1 MKRFLYVLMLLNS
14 YLALSQDIPEKLL
27 LSSKAFS
34 ENQSLYPIYRID
46 LIIFSHKQVNE
57 KDKQEQFPEL
67 DRFIYSP
74 DLLKLLDTP
83 NLLVKKEAIKEG
95 LVPSSQVIQS
105 IDLSKKLN
113 PIEVEEVKSI
123 DNDKNSD
130 VALLPY
136 EYFELIKNNGLNKRF
151 VNRLNKR
158 NEYEVLFHGSWFQPL
173 FQEDLSSPIYI
184 QGENEINGVH
194 GELLLYKERFL
205 HSDLRLRL
213 SESTNEDQGFTSVK
227 LYNFNNLLKL
237 SKAQNRFISFF
248 KSIGEDFIS
257 FSSWILRTKE
267 FSPVSTT
274 VETPLTVNSNY
285 RDLYEINQQI
295 KMKENSYHY
304 IDHPFFGAV
313 IKVSLWPSE

>member
-1 MKRFLYVLMLLNS
+1 MKRFLYIIILLNS
-14 YLALSQDIPEKLL
+14 YLAFSQDIPEKLL

-46 LIIFSHKQVNE
+46 LIIFSHKQINE

-67 DRFIYSP
+67 DRFVYSP

-83 NLLVKKEAIKEG
+83 NLLVKKEAIEEG

-113 PIEVEEVKSI
+113 PIEVEEVESI
-123 DNDKNSD
+123 DIDKNSNFT
-130 VALLPY
+130 LLPY

-173 FQEDLSSPIYI
+173 FQANLSSPIYI
-184 QGENEINGVH
+184 QGKNEINGIH

-213 SESTNEDQGFTSVK
+213 SESTNEGQEFTAVK

>member
-1 MKRFLYVLMLLNS
+1 MLLNS

-46 LIIFSHKQVNE
+46 LIIFSHKQINK
-57 KDKQEQFPEL
+57 KDRQEQFPAL

-83 NLLVKKEAIKEG
+83 NLLVKKEAIEEG

-105 IDLSKKLN
+105 IDLSQKLN
-113 PIEVEEVKSI
+113 PIEVEEVESI
-123 DNDKNSD
+123 DIDKNSD
-130 VALLPY
+130 FTLLPY

-173 FQEDLSSPIYI
+173 FQADLSSPVYI
-184 QGENEINGVH
+184 QGKNEINGIH

-213 SESTNEDQGFTSVK
+213 LF
-227 LYNFNNLLKL
+227 
-237 SKAQNRFISFF
+237 FI
-248 KSIGEDFIS
+248 
-257 FSSWILRTKE
+257 
-267 FSPVSTT
+267 
-274 VETPLTVNSNY
+274 NSNY
-285 RDLYEINQQI
+285 
-295 KMKENSYHY
+295 SY
-304 IDHPFFGAV
+304 GNKAT
-313 IKVSLWPSE
+313 SEFL

>member
-1 MKRFLYVLMLLNS
+1 MLLNS

-46 LIIFSHKQVNE
+46 LIIFSHKQINE

-67 DRFIYSP
+67 DRFVYSP

-83 NLLVKKEAIKEG
+83 NLLVKKEAIEEG

-105 IDLSKKLN
+105 IDLSQKLN
-113 PIEVEEVKSI
+113 PIEVEEVESI
-123 DNDKNSD
+123 DIDKNSNFT
-130 VALLPY
+130 LLPY

-173 FQEDLSSPIYI
+173 FQANLSSPVYI
-184 QGENEINGVH
+184 QGKNEINGIH

-213 SESTNEDQGFTSVK
+213 SESTNEGQEFTAVK

-248 KSIGEDFIS
+248 KSIGEEFIS
-257 FSSWILRTKE
+257 FSSWILSTKE
-267 FSPVSTT
+267 FNPVSTT
-274 VETPLTVNSNY
+274 EETPLNIKSNY

-313 IKVSLWPSE
+313 MKVSLWPSE

>member
-1 MKRFLYVLMLLNS
+1 MKRFLYILIFLNS
-14 YLALSQDIPEKLL
+14 YLAFSQDIPEKLL

-46 LIIFSHKQVNE
+46 LIIFSHKQINK
-57 KDKQEQFPEL
+57 KDRQEQFPEL

-83 NLLVKKEAIKEG
+83 NLLVKKEAIEEG

-105 IDLSKKLN
+105 IDLSQKLN
-113 PIEVEEVKSI
+113 PIEVEEVESI
-123 DNDKNSD
+123 DIDKNSD
-130 VALLPY
+130 FTLLPY

-173 FQEDLSSPIYI
+173 FQADLSSPVYI
-184 QGENEINGVH
+184 QGKNEINGIH

-213 SESTNEDQGFTSVK
+213 SESTNEGQEFTTVK

>member
-1 MKRFLYVLMLLNS
+1 MKRFLYILILLNS
-14 YLALSQDIPEKLL
+14 YLAFSQDIPEKLL

-46 LIIFSHKQVNE
+46 LIIFSHKQINE

-67 DRFIYSP
+67 DRFVYSP

-83 NLLVKKEAIKEG
+83 NLLVKKEAIEEG

-105 IDLSKKLN
+105 IDLSQKLN
-113 PIEVEEVKSI
+113 PIEVEEVESI
-123 DNDKNSD
+123 DIDKNSNFT
-130 VALLPY
+130 LLPY
-136 EYFELIKNNGLNKRF
+136 EYFELIKNNDLNKRF

-173 FQEDLSSPIYI
+173 FQANLSSPVYI
-184 QGENEINGVH
+184 QGKNEINGIH

-213 SESTNEDQGFTSVK
+213 SESTNEGQEFTAVK

-274 VETPLTVNSNY
+274 TETPLTVNSNY

>member
-27 LSSKAFS
+27 FSSKAFS

-105 IDLSKKLN
+105 IDLSQKLN
-113 PIEVEEVKSI
+113 QIEAEEVESI

-130 VALLPY
+130 VTLLPY
-136 EYFELIKNNGLNKRF
+136 EYFELIKNNNLNKRF
-151 VNRLNKR
+151 ISRLNKR
-158 NEYEVLFHGSWFQPL
+158 KEYEVLFYGSWFQPL
-173 FQEDLSSPIYI
+173 FQADLSSPVYI

-248 KSIGEDFIS
+248 KSIGEEFIS
-257 FSSWILRTKE
+257 FSSWLLRTKE
-267 FSPVSTT
+267 FTPVSTT
-274 VETPLTVNSNY
+274 EETPLAINSNY
-285 RDLYEINQQI
+285 KDLYEINQQI

>member
-1 MKRFLYVLMLLNS
+1 MLLNS

-27 LSSKAFS
+27 LSSKAFL

-105 IDLSKKLN
+105 IDLNQKLN
-113 PIEVEEVKSI
+113 QIEVEEVESI

-136 EYFELIKNNGLNKRF
+136 EYFELIKNNNLNKRF
-151 VNRLNKR
+151 ISRLNKR
-158 NEYEVLFHGSWFQPL
+158 KEYEVLFYGSWFQPL
-173 FQEDLSSPIYI
+173 FQADLSSPVYI

-205 HSDLRLRL
+205 HSNLRLRL
-213 SESTNEDQGFTSVK
+213 SESTNEGQEFTSVK

-267 FSPVSTT
+267 FTPVSTI
-274 VETPLTVNSNY
+274 VETPLTINGNY

>member
-1 MKRFLYVLMLLNS
+1 MKRFLYILILLNS
-14 YLALSQDIPEKLL
+14 YLAFSQDIPEKLL

-46 LIIFSHKQVNE
+46 LIIFSHKQINE

-83 NLLVKKEAIKEG
+83 NLLVKKEAIEEG

-105 IDLSKKLN
+105 VDLSQKLN
-113 PIEVEEVKSI
+113 PFEVEEVKSI
-123 DNDKNSD
+123 EIDKNSD
-130 VALLPY
+130 FTLLPY

-151 VNRLNKR
+151 VSRLKKR
-158 NEYEVLFHGSWFQPL
+158 NEYEVLFHGSWVQPL
-173 FQEDLSSPIYI
+173 FQANQSSPVYI
-184 QGENEINGVH
+184 QGKNEINSIH

-213 SESTNEDQGFTSVK
+213 SESTNEGQEFTAVK

>member
-1 MKRFLYVLMLLNS
+1 MKRFLYIIILLNS
-14 YLALSQDIPEKLL
+14 YLAFSQDIPEKLL

-46 LIIFSHKQVNE
+46 LIIFSHKQINE

-67 DRFIYSP
+67 DRFVYSP

-83 NLLVKKEAIKEG
+83 NLLVKKEAIEEG

-113 PIEVEEVKSI
+113 PIEVEEVESI
-123 DNDKNSD
+123 DIDKNSNFT
-130 VALLPY
+130 LLPY

-173 FQEDLSSPIYI
+173 FQANLSSPIYI
-184 QGENEINGVH
+184 QGKNEINGIH

-213 SESTNEDQGFTSVK
+213 SESTNEGQEFTTVK

-313 IKVSLWPSE
+313 IKVSLWQSE

>member
-1 MKRFLYVLMLLNS
+1 MKRFLYILIFLNS
-14 YLALSQDIPEKLL
+14 YLAFSQDIPEKLL

-46 LIIFSHKQVNE
+46 LIIFSHKQINE

-67 DRFIYSP
+67 DSFIYSP

-83 NLLVKKEAIKEG
+83 NLLVKKEAIEEG

-105 IDLSKKLN
+105 IDLNQKLN
-113 PIEVEEVKSI
+113 LIEVEEVESI
-123 DNDKNSD
+123 DIDKNSD
-130 VALLPY
+130 STLLPY
-136 EYFELIKNNGLNKRF
+136 EYFELIKNNGLSKRF
-151 VNRLNKR
+151 VNRLYKR
-158 NEYEVLFHGSWFQPL
+158 KEYEVLFHGSWFQPL
-173 FQEDLSSPIYI
+173 FQADLSSPVYI
-184 QGENEINGVH
+184 QGENEINGIH

-205 HSDLRLRL
+205 HSNLRIRL
-213 SESTNEDQGFTSVK
+213 SESTNEGQYFTAVK

-257 FSSWILRTKE
+257 FSSWVLRTKE

-274 VETPLTVNSNY
+274 VETQLTVNSNY
-285 RDLYEINQQI
+285 RDLYEINQQV

-313 IKVSLWPSE
+313 IKVSLWSSE

>member
-83 NLLVKKEAIKEG
+83 NLLVKKEAIEEG

-105 IDLSKKLN
+105 IDLSQKLN
-113 PIEVEEVKSI
+113 PIEVEEVESI
-123 DNDKNSD
+123 DIDKNSNFT
-130 VALLPY
+130 LLPY

-173 FQEDLSSPIYI
+173 FQANLSSPVYI
-184 QGENEINGVH
+184 QGKNEINGIH

-205 HSDLRLRL
+205 HSNLRLRL
-213 SESTNEDQGFTSVK
+213 SKSTNKDQGFTAVN
-227 LYNFNNLLKL
+227 LHNFNNLIKL
-237 SKAQNRFISFF
+237 SRAQNRFVNFF
-248 KSIGEDFIS
+248 KSIGEEFIS
-257 FSSWILRTKE
+257 FTGWIVRTKE
-267 FSPVSTT
+267 FTPVSTN
-274 VETPLTVNSNY
+274 EEISLAIRGNY
-285 RDLYEINQQI
+285 KDLYEINQKT

-304 IDHPFFGAV
+304 VDHPYFGAV
-313 IKVSLWPSE
+313 IKASKWPSE

>member
-1 MKRFLYVLMLLNS
+1 MKRFLYILIFLNS
-14 YLALSQDIPEKLL
+14 YLAFSQDIPEKLL

-46 LIIFSHKQVNE
+46 LIIFSHKQINK
-57 KDKQEQFPEL
+57 KDRQEQFPEL

-83 NLLVKKEAIKEG
+83 NLLVKKEAIEEG

-105 IDLSKKLN
+105 IDLSQKLN
-113 PIEVEEVKSI
+113 PIEVEEVESI
-123 DNDKNSD
+123 DIDKNSD
-130 VALLPY
+130 FTLLPY

-173 FQEDLSSPIYI
+173 FQEDLSSPVYI
-184 QGENEINGVH
+184 QGKNEINGIH

-213 SESTNEDQGFTSVK
+213 SESTNEGQEFTTVK

-237 SKAQNRFISFF
+237 SKAQNRFIRFF

-274 VETPLTVNSNY
+274 VETPLTFNSNY
-285 RDLYEINQQI
+285 RDYMKLINRL
-295 KMKENSYHY
+295 K
-304 IDHPFFGAV
+304 
-313 IKVSLWPSE
+313 

>member
-1 MKRFLYVLMLLNS
+1 MLLNS

-105 IDLSKKLN
+105 IDLNQKLN
-113 PIEVEEVKSI
+113 QIEVEEVESI

-136 EYFELIKNNGLNKRF
+136 EYFELIKNNNLNKRF
-151 VNRLNKR
+151 ISRLNKR
-158 NEYEVLFHGSWFQPL
+158 KEYEVLFYGSWFQPL
-173 FQEDLSSPIYI
+173 FQADLSSPVYI

-213 SESTNEDQGFTSVK
+213 SESTNENQGFTSVK

-248 KSIGEDFIS
+248 KSIGEEFIS
-257 FSSWILRTKE
+257 FSSWLLRTKE
-267 FSPVSTT
+267 FTPVSTT
-274 VETPLTVNSNY
+274 EETPLAINS
-285 RDLYEINQQI
+285 
-295 KMKENSYHY
+295 
-304 IDHPFFGAV
+304 
-313 IKVSLWPSE
+313 

>member
-1 MKRFLYVLMLLNS
+1 MKKFLYALMLLNS
-14 YLALSQDIPEKLL
+14 YLVFGQEIPEKLL
-27 LSSKAFS
+27 LSSKIFS
-34 ENQSLYPIYRID
+34 ENMSLYPIYRID
-46 LIIFSHKQVNE
+46 LIIFSHKQINE
-57 KDKQEQFPEL
+57 RDKKEQFPTL
-67 DRFIYSP
+67 NRFVYSP
-74 DLLKLLDTP
+74 DLLKLLDVP
-83 NLLVKKEAIKEG
+83 NLLVQKEAIGEG

-105 IDLSKKLN
+105 IDLSQKLN
-113 PIEVEEVKSI
+113 PIEVEEVESI
-123 DNDKNSD
+123 DIDKNSD
-130 VALLPY
+130 FTLLPY

-158 NEYEVLFHGSWFQPL
+158 KEYEVLFHGSWFQPL
-173 FQEDLSSPIYI
+173 FQADLSSPVYI
-184 QGENEINGVH
+184 QGKNEINGIH

-205 HSDLRLRL
+205 HSNLRLRL
-213 SESTNEDQGFTSVK
+213 SESTNEGQEFTSVK

-274 VETPLTVNSNY
+274 TETPLTVNSNY

-304 IDHPFFGAV
+304 IDHPYFGAV
-313 IKVSLWPSE
+313 IKVSLWP

>member
-1 MKRFLYVLMLLNS
+1 MKRFLYILILLNS
-14 YLALSQDIPEKLL
+14 YLAFSQDIPEKLL

-46 LIIFSHKQVNE
+46 LIIFSHKQINE

-83 NLLVKKEAIKEG
+83 NLLVKKEAIEEG

-105 IDLSKKLN
+105 IDLSQKLN
-113 PIEVEEVKSI
+113 PIEVEEMESI
-123 DNDKNSD
+123 DIDKNSD
-130 VALLPY
+130 FTLLPY

-173 FQEDLSSPIYI
+173 FQADLSSPVYI
-184 QGENEINGVH
+184 QGKNEINGIH

-205 HSDLRLRL
+205 HSNLRLRL
-213 SESTNEDQGFTSVK
+213 SESTNEGQEFTAVK

-313 IKVSLWPSE
+313 IRVSLWPSE